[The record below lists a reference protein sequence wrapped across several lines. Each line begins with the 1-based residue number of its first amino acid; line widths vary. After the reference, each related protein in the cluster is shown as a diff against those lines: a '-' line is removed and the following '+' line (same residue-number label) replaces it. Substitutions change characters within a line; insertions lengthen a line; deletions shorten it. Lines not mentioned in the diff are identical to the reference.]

1 MDSNYCSGPRCAR
14 PPSTQSTVEWPNFFS
29 GQESRN
35 FRNSL
40 GCRMAATHHQL
51 PTLPK
56 AVRRC
61 GRFRTQSHGSRLRP
75 LPKPEAFAMIRSTE
89 RLGDGSR
96 PCGAPGCNASTPQR
110 PDRDGQSCACR
121 APPHRCAL
129 LSYPAEIKDQS
140 KIRGYDEGEYT
151 MWQRCGSTFL
161 ASQRASP
168 PPGRGLWCFSGP
180 ALCARFPRCSISRNR
195 SGRHGL
201 ERTPSPA
208 PEFQKVRASLARHVP
223 S

>member
-1 MDSNYCSGPRCAR
+1 MRSKVRAPTQHAIDSRVAEFLQWSGESEFQELPWVQNGGNSPPVAHPSESR
-14 PPSTQSTVEWPNFFS
+14 PPVREVPDPVARITSQTPSEAR
-29 GQESRN
+29 GIRDD
-35 FRNSL
+35 L
-40 GCRMAATHHQL
+40 
-51 PTLPK
+51 
-56 AVRRC
+56 AV
-61 GRFRTQSHGSRLRP
+61 
-75 LPKPEAFAMIRSTE
+75 RSTE
-89 RLGDGSR
+89 RLGDGNR
-96 PCGAPGCNASTPQR
+96 PCGVPGCNASTPQR
-110 PDRDGQSCACR
+110 SDRDGQSCACR

-208 PEFQKVRASLARHVP
+208 PEFQKVRWRAMS
-223 S
+223 